1 MFTREAQPLLAVL
14 CLDHC
19 EPLTRQQ
26 RRGDGAGPRVI
37 LDDQDRFLTRTRH
50 GHEVSTSR
58 ATRSPLPGRRK
69 MKVTRGAR
77 TAKGPARPAFV
88 PAPWTVCTSAT

>member
-14 CLDHC
+14 CLDYC

-69 MKVTRGAR
+69 MKVTRRAT
-77 TAKGPARPAFV
+77 TAKGPESTCFTTGPLDSLHK
-88 PAPWTVCTSAT
+88 C